1 MLAMIQILQLRH
13 TYTVKFVEFLLW
25 LSATVTT
32 AMKNSKKGLFNVI
45 IYWSLD
51 PTVTFFNELLGTKSF
66 HGSVS
71 Y

>member
-45 IYWSLD
+45 IY
-51 PTVTFFNELLGTKSF
+51 
-66 HGSVS
+66 
-71 Y
+71 